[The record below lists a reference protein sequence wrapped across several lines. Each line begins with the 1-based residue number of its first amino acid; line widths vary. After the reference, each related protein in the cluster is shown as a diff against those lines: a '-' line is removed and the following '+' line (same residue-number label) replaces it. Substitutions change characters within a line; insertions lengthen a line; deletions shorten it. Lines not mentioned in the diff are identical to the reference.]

1 MIMVKYSA
9 GSLMLWTYY
18 FVGGPGHLVLI
29 HGIMDCI
36 MDCCKYQQIINQNLT
51 ATPLT

>member
-29 HGIMDCI
+29 
-36 MDCCKYQQIINQNLT
+36 QNLKASARNLIT
-51 ATPLT
+51 GCGWIFH